1 MPYTSLNHTAPDSK
15 ANCTG
20 DSTPCAHPEST
31 PSPNPQHDTHSN
43 PQSPSKGSKRDL
55 LITALAEAFPHTLPI
70 FVGYGLMGMVFGVL
84 LYKAGFGALWALGMS
99 VCIYAGATQFACV
112 ALLASGASLIETLII
127 SLTINARQIFYAI
140 SCLPLFSPYVRKKW
154 YLAFTLTDETFAL
167 IHIKAKGA
175 TSDKGYFMCAIA
187 FLHHSYWILGCVS
200 GALLGR
206 YITFNTQGLGF
217 VMSAIFIV
225 LFIDQCKNSKQL
237 GVPFIGVFVSFACL
251 IIFGKDYF
259 LLPSLLAICAV
270 VFYTNARKSPQS
282 PQENPVQ

>member
-1 MPYTSLNHTAPDSK
+1 M
-15 ANCTG
+15 
-20 DSTPCAHPEST
+20 
-31 PSPNPQHDTHSN
+31 
-43 PQSPSKGSKRDL
+43 
-55 LITALAEAFPHTLPI
+55 ITALAEAFPHTLPI

-112 ALLASGASLIETLII
+112 ALLASGASLMETLII

-140 SCLPLFSPYVRKKW
+140 SCLPLFSPYARKKW

-167 IHIKAKGA
+167 IHIKAKSA
-175 TSDKGYFMCAIA
+175 KSDRGYFMCAIA
-187 FLHHSYWILGCVS
+187 FLHHVYWILGCVG

-206 YITFNTQGLGF
+206 YITFSTQGLEF

-237 GVPFIGVFVSFACL
+237 SMPFIGVFVSFACL

-270 VFYTNARKSPQS
+270 VIYTNTRKPALPESPAQ
-282 PQENPVQ
+282 